1 MHHRVPSS
9 RAAAFPAFA
18 IAVLPFVGSGVPAI
32 ASLSPTS
39 AAGSGLT
46 LTIEGSGF
54 DAAASVPEVYRAD
67 GRLVATGS
75 AVDRS
80 PTRIVATV
88 PLAGASPGR
97 YVVKVANPGGARS
110 AGATLTL
117 VDEVSVSPA
126 SGRPGTPFTYTGR
139 GFTARSSAISHLQ
152 GPDGLEWQ
160 AKRIGVSEQGTFE
173 RVIESGEFVPGTY
186 TVWAIDDHTKVTS
199 PPATFTIVE
208 AAKAPAQ

>member
-1 MHHRVPSS
+1 MHHRVPSW
-9 RAAAFPAFA
+9 RAAACPALGIA
-18 IAVLPFVGSGVPAI
+18 ILPLFGPGPPAVV
-32 ASLSPTS
+32 SLSPGS
-39 AAGSGLT
+39 AIGSALT

-88 PLAGASPGR
+88 PLSGASPGS

-117 VDEVSVSPA
+117 VDEVSVSPR

-139 GFTARSSAISHLQ
+139 GFTGRSSAISHLQ

-160 AKRIGVSEQGTFE
+160 AKRIGLSDEGTFE

-199 PPATFTIVE
+199 RSATFTVVE